1 MVPERPTKS
10 EPADVISVS
19 PPEVVPGVDVGN
31 GLSFNESVQ
40 LAMDASVVPHVVA
53 EIKNSAGETVA
64 APSVMGAASLLVTVT
79 VCASDLVPCAVDAK
93 LRDAGSTDGGVGA
106 AKPVPLRVIMVG
118 EVGALDTI
126 VTVPDIGPGAVGAK
140 MRFSIQ
146 EAAGARLIGTPVLGA
161 PPAMEPNPHQ
171 CAPLG
176 AAPPVVSGKKP
187 GLLCEMLLSES
198 VEVPLLVMLTV

>member
-31 GLSFNESVQ
+31 GLSFNANVQ
-40 LAMDASVVPHVVA
+40 LAMDASVAPHVVA
-53 EIKNSAGETVA
+53 EIKNAAGKAVA
-64 APSVMGAASLLVTVT
+64 APSVMVAVSLLVTVT
-79 VCASDLVPCAVDAK
+79 VCARDRVPCAVEAK
-93 LRDAGSTDGGVGA
+93 GRGVGPTVGGVGA
-106 AKPVPLRVIMVG
+106 ARPVPLRVIMVG

-126 VTVPDIGPGAVGAK
+126 VTVPDIGPDAVGTK
-140 MRFSIQ
+140 MRFSMQ
-146 EAAGARLIGTPVLGA
+146 EAAGTRLIGTPVLGA

-187 GLLCEMLLSES
+187 GLLCEMLFSES
-198 VEVPLLVMLTV
+198 VEVPLLVMLIV

>member
-31 GLSFNESVQ
+31 GLSFNASVQ

-53 EIKNSAGETVA
+53 EIKNAADERVA
-64 APSVMGAASLLVTVT
+64 APSVMVAVSLLVTVT
-79 VCASDLVPCAVDAK
+79 VCARDRVPCAVEAK
-93 LRDAGSTDGGVGA
+93 GRGVGPTVGGVGA
-106 AKPVPLRVIMVG
+106 ARPVPLRVIMVG

-126 VTVPDIGPGAVGAK
+126 VTAPDIGPGAVGAK
-140 MRFSIQ
+140 MRFSIH

-161 PPAMEPNPHQ
+161 PPTMEPNPHQ

-176 AAPPVVSGKKP
+176 AGPLVVSGKTP
-187 GLLCEMLLSES
+187 GLVCEMPFNVS
-198 VEVPLLVMLTV
+198 VAVPLLVMLTV